1 MATFLLGYTFARGAT
16 ISLPSWDGLHSF
28 LNGFSSDSAYWT
40 GPLPDVVLAPRSSV
54 RLWVSRTSGAN
65 PAFVIGNV
73 IVTVSPNL
81 PADQASIVQVE
92 PLWLPVAVE
101 PPTGAP

>member
-1 MATFLLGYTFARGAT
+1 MSNAIIGLTWARGAQQSQPPSAT
-16 ISLPSWDGLHSF
+16 ISI
-28 LNGFSSDSAYWT
+28 FSDVLSTNTGYFT
-40 GPLPDVVLAPRSSV
+40 GPLPDVVLAPLSHV
-54 RLWVSRTSGAN
+54 RVWTYSADTGVKTITVSK
-65 PAFVIGNV
+65 VV
-73 IVTVSPNL
+73 VTVSPNL